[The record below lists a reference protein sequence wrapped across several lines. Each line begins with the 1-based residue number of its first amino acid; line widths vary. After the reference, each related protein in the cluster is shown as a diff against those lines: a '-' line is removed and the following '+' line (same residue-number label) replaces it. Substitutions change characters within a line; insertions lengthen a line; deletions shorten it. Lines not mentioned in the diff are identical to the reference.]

1 MSKHVRRQS
10 QGRTKTKIDVVNSKR
25 TPKAG
30 KRERIQRTTAWN
42 EDFHSSLQNRRKVS
56 LPVSRQNN
64 WSSRVFK
71 WHPKKPSNL
80 FSQITIEK
88 RRNRCVCRWSTIHL
102 LAIIRAAK
110 VELLCRRHSQQT
122 SIWMIRGWAYEGKVP
137 CKIRLHYLQPILQN
151 QSKIKM
157 EAWSKIHRL
166 KWFLK
171 MSRMSYQVLL
181 TIRLLP
187 KMVSLSTSLAMQCR

>member
-1 MSKHVRRQS
+1 MAAQKANQRPFQTTTLSTKFWAQRSIGQMSKHVRRQS

-56 LPVSRQNN
+56 LPVSQQNN

-110 VELLCRRHSQQT
+110 VELSFRRHSQQT
-122 SIWMIRGWAYEGKVP
+122 SIWMIKGWAYEGKVP

-151 QSKIKM
+151 QS
-157 EAWSKIHRL
+157 
-166 KWFLK
+166 
-171 MSRMSYQVLL
+171 
-181 TIRLLP
+181 
-187 KMVSLSTSLAMQCR
+187 